1 MNNTDTIAAPI
12 TPLVTSPVISLRI
25 SGSNAL
31 SVFSLMEKGGKSI
44 NISDI
49 KPNYVSLYRFNI
61 EKENLHDDVLA
72 VYFKAPHSFTG
83 EDVVEISFHGNPVL
97 VNAALSAIYS
107 LKIRHAEG
115 GEFSKRAFLNGK
127 IDLTQAESIQELISA
142 KSVEGVYSAYNQL
155 QGSLKHELDSIKD
168 KLLKM
173 KALMEAKIDFP
184 DEDTVDEETPLL
196 KHDCENILSVIDCLI
211 LSYKSYR
218 NANRGLEI
226 VIAGKPNV
234 GKSSLMNAFLKEERA
249 IVSDTPG
256 TTRDFIKESLYIG
269 GIPVHITDTAGI
281 RSSDENIE
289 QIGIDRSRQK
299 IESADIILLLLD
311 VSRPLTEEDYNILDE
326 TKNSNRIIIGNK
338 LDITENKYKYDG
350 EYSANLDEELENYLH
365 ADIYI
370 SAKTGINI
378 EKLVE
383 ILREKTSLHDNE
395 TKSNAAAIT
404 ERHHTILIEIKE
416 IIEKINSSLCIYPI
430 DMLCIDLERAINLLS
445 EITGDNYTEKVL
457 DIVFSSFCIGK

>member
-1 MNNTDTIAAPI
+1 MINTDTIAAPI

-31 SVFSLMEKGGKSI
+31 KVYSLMEKGSKSI
-44 NISDI
+44 NVSDI

-107 LKIRHAEG
+107 LNIRPAEG

-142 KSVEGVYSAYNQL
+142 KSVEGVNSAYNQL

-173 KALMEAKIDFP
+173 KAVMEAKIDFP
-184 DEDTVDEETPLL
+184 DEDTVDEELPVL
-196 KHDCENILSVIDCLI
+196 KQDCKNILSVIDCLI
-211 LSYKSYR
+211 SSYKSYR

-249 IVSDTPG
+249 IVSDIAG

-269 GIPVHITDTAGI
+269 GIPVHLTDTAGI

-299 IESADIILLLLD
+299 IETADIVLLLLD
-311 VSRPLTEEDYNILDE
+311 VSRPLTEEDYNILED

-338 LDITENKYKYDG
+338 LDITDNKSYD
-350 EYSANLDEELENYLH
+350 N

-378 EKLVE
+378 EKLVD

-395 TKSNAAAIT
+395 IKTNAAAIT

-416 IIEKINSSLCIYPI
+416 IIEKINLSLEIYPI
-430 DMLCIDLERAINLLS
+430 DMLCIDLERAISLLS

>member
-1 MNNTDTIAAPI
+1 MINADTIAAPI
-12 TPLVTSPVISLRI
+12 TPLVTSPVITLRI
-25 SGSNAL
+25 SGSDAL
-31 SVFSLMEKGGKSI
+31 NVYSLMEKGGKSI

-49 KPNYVSLYRFNI
+49 KSNYVSLYRFNI
-61 EKENLHDDVLA
+61 KKENLHDDVLA
-72 VYFKAPHSFTG
+72 VFFKAPHSFTG

-107 LKIRHAEG
+107 LNIRPAEG

-127 IDLTQAESIQELISA
+127 IDLTQAESIQELIYA
-142 KSVEGVYSAYNQL
+142 KSIEGINSAYNQL
-155 QGSLKHELDSIKD
+155 QGSLKYELDSIKNR
-168 KLLKM
+168 LLKM
-173 KALMEAKIDFP
+173 KAVMEAKIDFP
-184 DEDTVDEETPLL
+184 DEDTVDEELPVL
-196 KHDCENILSVIDCLI
+196 KQDCENILSVTGCLI
-211 LSYKSYR
+211 SSYKSYR

-269 GIPVHITDTAGI
+269 GIPVHLTDTAGI
-281 RSSDENIE
+281 RLSDENIE
-289 QIGIDRSRQK
+289 QIGIGKSRQK
-299 IESADIILLLLD
+299 IETADIVLLLLD
-311 VSRPLTEEDYNILDE
+311 VSIPLTEEDYNILED

-338 LDITENKYKYDG
+338 LDITDNKSYDK
-350 EYSANLDEELENYLH
+350 

-370 SAKTGINI
+370 STKTGINKD
-378 EKLVE
+378 ELLE
-383 ILREKTSLHDNE
+383 ILREKTSLYDNE
-395 TKSNAAAIT
+395 IKSNAAAIT
-404 ERHHTILIEIKE
+404 ERHHNILINIKE
-416 IIEKINSSLCIYPI
+416 IIEKINLSLGIYPI

>member
-1 MNNTDTIAAPI
+1 MINADTIAAPI
-12 TPLVTSPVISLRI
+12 TPLVTSPVITLRI
-25 SGSNAL
+25 SGSDAL
-31 SVFSLMEKGGKSI
+31 KVYSLMEKGGKSI

-49 KPNYVSLYRFNI
+49 KSNYVSLYRFNI
-61 EKENLHDDVLA
+61 KKENLHDDVLA
-72 VYFKAPHSFTG
+72 VFFKAPHSFTG

-107 LKIRHAEG
+107 LNIRPAEG

-127 IDLTQAESIQELISA
+127 IDLTQAESIQELIYA
-142 KSVEGVYSAYNQL
+142 KSIEGINSAYNQL
-155 QGSLKHELDSIKD
+155 QGSLKYELDSIKNR
-168 KLLKM
+168 LLKM
-173 KALMEAKIDFP
+173 KAVMEAKIDFP
-184 DEDTVDEETPLL
+184 DEDTVDEELPVL
-196 KHDCENILSVIDCLI
+196 KQDCENILSVTGCLI
-211 LSYKSYR
+211 SSYKSYR

-269 GIPVHITDTAGI
+269 GIPVHLTDTAGI
-281 RSSDENIE
+281 RLSDENIE
-289 QIGIDRSRQK
+289 QIGIGKSRQK
-299 IESADIILLLLD
+299 IETADIVLLLLD
-311 VSRPLTEEDYNILDE
+311 VSIPLTEEDYNILED

-338 LDITENKYKYDG
+338 LDITNNKSYDK
-350 EYSANLDEELENYLH
+350 S
-365 ADIYI
+365 DIYI

-378 EKLVE
+378 DELLE
-383 ILREKTSLHDNE
+383 ILREKTSLYDNE
-395 TKSNAAAIT
+395 IKSNAAAIT
-404 ERHHTILIEIKE
+404 ERHHNILINIKE
-416 IIEKINSSLCIYPI
+416 IIEKINLSLGIYPI